1 MVALFPGSLRAQVT
15 ESWVG
20 PGNEATAM
28 DSAVNLGDLFFYAGN
43 VAGQFTAAPP
53 TCLGETFTCR
63 CTVTGNKSGV
73 TTWIVNGTIE
83 CNLFHRSN
91 SSSICGP
98 SDSFT
103 ARPGSGFGTS
113 TSFTSTLSGTIDA
126 ELNGTLVEC
135 FGPANNVDP
144 GNRINGS
151 SLKMLGKYY
160 MQHLMHRN
168 GQEKF
173 PNLILIFFISDNS
186 TNVC

>member
-1 MVALFPGSLRAQVT
+1 MVALFPGSPCAQAT

-28 DSAVNLGDLFFYAGN
+28 DSAINLGDLFFYAGD
-43 VAGQFTAAPP
+43 VAGQFTAAPLLCP
-53 TCLGETFTCR
+53 GDTFTFR

-73 TTWIVNGTIE
+73 TTWIVNGSIE

-98 SDSFT
+98 SDSFI

-113 TSFTSTLSGTIDA
+113 TSFTSTLSGTADRA
-126 ELNGTLVEC
+126 LNGTLVEC

-144 GNRINGS
+144 GNRISGS
-151 SLKMLGKYY
+151 NLEILGKYY
-160 MQHLMHRN
+160 RVLQHLMHRI
-168 GQEKF
+168 GLEKWL
-173 PNLILIFFISDNS
+173 PS
-186 TNVC
+186 